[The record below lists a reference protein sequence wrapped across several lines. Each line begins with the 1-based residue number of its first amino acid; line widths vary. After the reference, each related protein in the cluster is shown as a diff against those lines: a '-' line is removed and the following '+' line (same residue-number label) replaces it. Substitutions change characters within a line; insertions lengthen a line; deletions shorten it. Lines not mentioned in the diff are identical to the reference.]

1 MKPSKELYQ
10 RTFSRL
16 KPSPKFG
23 KELLTMTENV
33 KRPKKFVMRRLIAIA
48 AVLALVFAL
57 AMGANAATGGE
68 LYEATIGRLV
78 YTFKTDNGVARIY
91 QGESDDGGKVS
102 FIIEEDRVEGG
113 YKLKAKP
120 DPSAEY
126 EKSVEVETDENGNIV
141 SVQEG
146 EGSRQVEL
154 MEQLGQPIGVRD
166 SKNGITISAD
176 SLLSDGENAL
186 VLYTVSRDD
195 GKPLVSPEESR
206 GDHLNFR
213 LRGEGKGSIEHPVG
227 LGMQGNKFLDEERG
241 QNAVHYLGCYTA
253 PNGFPKKM
261 TIQFGSLG
269 LWDTDTAKWFPIY
282 SDSAEETASPFW
294 ELEIPFDSGESAVK
308 TVSPEKA
315 SFSANGESFAI
326 TDIKISPISLSV
338 EYEVTSATP
347 SNHAASVSEK
357 TSEDGTAKVGEYH
370 DDTSAFTAD
379 MTLILRKKSGEEIH
393 LDTVVD
399 EMGFETSSG
408 NTFTLWDQDKYIC
421 RFGDILPEIVPLDE
435 MDCIIFNDL
444 EIPVN

>member
-1 MKPSKELYQ
+1 MKPNKELYQ

-16 KPSPKFG
+16 KPSPEFG

-33 KRPKKFVMRRLIAIA
+33 KRPKKFVVRRLIAIA

-57 AMGANAATGGE
+57 AMGANAATGFFSPFLTMFSSLFG
-68 LYEATIGRLV
+68 
-78 YTFKTDNGVARIY
+78 
-91 QGESDDGGKVS
+91 GESNQ
-102 FIIEEDRVEGG
+102 
-113 YKLKAKP
+113 L
-120 DPSAEY
+120 
-126 EKSVEVETDENGNIV
+126 
-141 SVQEG
+141 
-146 EGSRQVEL
+146 EL
-154 MEQLGQPIGVRD
+154 MEQLGRPIGVRD

-176 SLLSDGENAL
+176 ALLSDGENAV

-195 GKPLVSPEESR
+195 GKPLVSSEETR
-206 GDHLNFR
+206 GDHLHFG
-213 LRGEGKGSIEHPVG
+213 LHGEGQGSIEHPIG
-227 LGMQGNKFLDEERG
+227 LGSLGNKFLDEKRG

-253 PNGFPKKM
+253 PNGFPEKM

-269 LWDTDTAKWFPIY
+269 LWDTENAKWFPIY

-308 TVSPEKA
+308 TVSPEKT

-357 TSEDGTAKVGEYH
+357 TSEDGTAKIGEYH
-370 DDTSAFTAD
+370 DDTRAFTAD

-399 EMGFETSSG
+399 EMGFETPSG

-421 RFGDILPEIVPLDE
+421 RFGGILPEIVPIDE

>member
-16 KPSPKFG
+16 KPSPEFG
-23 KELLTMTENV
+23 KELLTMTENM
-33 KRPKKFVMRRLIAIA
+33 KRPKKFVARRLIAIA

-57 AMGANAATGGE
+57 AMGANAATGFFSPFLTMFSSLFG
-68 LYEATIGRLV
+68 
-78 YTFKTDNGVARIY
+78 
-91 QGESDDGGKVS
+91 GESNQ
-102 FIIEEDRVEGG
+102 
-113 YKLKAKP
+113 L
-120 DPSAEY
+120 
-126 EKSVEVETDENGNIV
+126 
-141 SVQEG
+141 
-146 EGSRQVEL
+146 EL
-154 MEQLGQPIGVRD
+154 MEQLGRPIGVRD

-176 SLLSDGENAL
+176 ALLSDGENAV

-195 GKPLVSPEESR
+195 GKPLVSSEETR
-206 GDHLNFR
+206 GDHLHFG
-213 LRGEGKGSIEHPVG
+213 LHGEGQGSIEHPIG
-227 LGMQGNKFLDEERG
+227 LGSLGNKFLDEKRG

-253 PNGFPKKM
+253 PNGFPEKM

-269 LWDTDTAKWFPIY
+269 LWDTENAKWFPIY

-294 ELEIPFDSGESAVK
+294 ELEIPFDSEENAVK
-308 TVSPEKA
+308 TVSPEKT

-421 RFGDILPEIVPLDE
+421 RFGGILPEIVPIGE

-444 EIPVN
+444 EIPIN